1 MANKKQWP
9 KNTTINI
16 YTVLVKN
23 QKNPI
28 YILFGNGYV
37 ANFRELVM
45 EMEVPAIL
53 YNFGIIGFALYLVP
67 FMAISIYG
75 ICKTIKNIRNVD
87 TENIMLILGCLF
99 VFALSFFAGYVFFN
113 SSNMMIIVVLNTL
126 LINKVE
132 KEKSVWN

>member
-1 MANKKQWP
+1 MA
-9 KNTTINI
+9 TIR
-16 YTVLVKN
+16 VKN

-53 YNFGIIGFALYLVP
+53 YNFGIVGFILYLAP
-67 FMAISIYG
+67 FMTISVYG
-75 ICKTIKNIRNVD
+75 IYKTVKNIKNID
-87 TENIMLILGCLF
+87 SKNIMLILGCLF

-126 LINKVE
+126 LINKIE
-132 KEKSVWN
+132 KEKSI